1 MNIKPGYY
9 ETGVLIRAQTSAFL
23 VWMISQ
29 IFLAHN
35 LRTEREPVFVKGF
48 LSNHVISIWAI
59 IVLLSL
65 VVITIIPDLQILLQ
79 TDYLTYTDWILII
92 FASLAST
99 FWMEAYKAFRYFRKG
114 FGVVLN

>member
-1 MNIKPGYY
+1 MRCFTGNINLQT
-9 ETGVLIRAQTSAFL
+9 ETAG
-23 VWMISQ
+23 W
-29 IFLAHN
+29 IFEICLGHLAHN